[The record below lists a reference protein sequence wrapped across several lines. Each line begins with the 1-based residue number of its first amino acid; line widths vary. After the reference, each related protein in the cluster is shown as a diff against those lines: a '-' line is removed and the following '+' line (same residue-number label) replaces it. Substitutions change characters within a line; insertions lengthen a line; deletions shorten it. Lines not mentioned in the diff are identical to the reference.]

1 MKLSKIVNKIKA
13 KTATDK
19 TKKRIATRKFVTNN
33 FQESYDVQEYH
44 NPMLGI
50 KRD

>member
-1 MKLSKIVNKIKA
+1 MKLSKFVNKIKA
-13 KTATDK
+13 KTTTEK
-19 TKKRIATRKFVTNN
+19 TKASPSTRKFVTTN

>member
-13 KTATDK
+13 KTSIEK
-19 TKKRIATRKFVTNN
+19 TKKTLSSRKFVNKN

-50 KRD
+50 KRE